1 MNNYSKE
8 EREGEDKAAVRQL
21 KTLEDMLHNRIA
33 KKKVE
38 TDKYHEI
45 AETDR
50 IRTEIDRDIAMGAIR
65 ESLSEDA

>member
-1 MNNYSKE
+1 
-8 EREGEDKAAVRQL
+8 
-21 KTLEDMLHNRIA
+21 MLHNRIA

-50 IRTEIDRDIAMGAIR
+50 VWTEIDIDIAMGAIR
-65 ESLSEDA
+65 ESLSEDD

>member
-1 MNNYSKE
+1 
-8 EREGEDKAAVRQL
+8 
-21 KTLEDMLHNRIA
+21 MLHKRIA

-65 ESLSEDA
+65 ESLSEDDYERVNEARKRRYYYY